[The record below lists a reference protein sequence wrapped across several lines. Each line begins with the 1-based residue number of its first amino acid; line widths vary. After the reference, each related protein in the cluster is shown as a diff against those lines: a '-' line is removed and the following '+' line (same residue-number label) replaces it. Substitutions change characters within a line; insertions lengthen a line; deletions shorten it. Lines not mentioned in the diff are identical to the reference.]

1 MVASQARTGP
11 KNLGQVNYSAPN
23 FFRCETSSD
32 PLDSFSGSTTGGLLL
47 LSASVKLELR
57 RWSFPS
63 KDAVN
68 QPGPDGR
75 ILWFSQHY
83 AAKRRETP
91 CQLGPH
97 WDPVQ
102 FLVFFADP
110 QGS

>member
-1 MVASQARTGP
+1 MISPGASCTPRRP
-11 KNLGQVNYSAPN
+11 HV
-23 FFRCETSSD
+23 ETSLARETID
-32 PLDSFSGSTTGGLLL
+32 LDHVDISL
-47 LSASVKLELR
+47 
-57 RWSFPS
+57 
-63 KDAVN
+63 
-68 QPGPDGR
+68 
-75 ILWFSQHY
+75 SQHY